1 MSRAVKAVTVRK
13 DNIEVRIERRKET
26 QMVHIPVH
34 ETAQDVAAR
43 TLPLSRRPIPVCP
56 SVRLEVIPAGVP
68 EPASVRAGCWRE
80 ALEVAIGRVAVR
92 NPS

>member
-1 MSRAVKAVTVRK
+1 MHT
-13 DNIEVRIERRKET
+13 
-26 QMVHIPVH
+26 PVL
-34 ETAQDVAAR
+34 EIAQDVAAR

-56 SVRLEVIPAGVP
+56 SVRLEIIPAGVP

-80 ALEVAIGRVAVR
+80 ALEEAAIGRVAVR

>member
-1 MSRAVKAVTVRK
+1 MARAVKAVAGRK

-26 QMVHIPVH
+26 KMVHIPVL
-34 ETAQDVAAR
+34 EIAPDVVPR

-56 SVRLEVIPAGVP
+56 FVRLEVIPSGVP
-68 EPASVRAGCWRE
+68 EAASVRAGCWRE
-80 ALEVAIGRVAVR
+80 TLEVAIGRVAVR